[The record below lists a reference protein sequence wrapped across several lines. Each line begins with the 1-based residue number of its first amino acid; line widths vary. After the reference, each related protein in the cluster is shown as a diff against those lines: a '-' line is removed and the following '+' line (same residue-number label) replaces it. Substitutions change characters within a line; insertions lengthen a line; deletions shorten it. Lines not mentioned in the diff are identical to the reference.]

1 MDTIEKHHYLLRL
14 EFLGFRYSGWQQQP
28 GVKTIE
34 GMLRKTI
41 RFVLPERSVKLLG
54 AGRTDALVS
63 AEDFAVQMIVK
74 GKALTELPLLAQ
86 TLNENLPPDIR
97 LQSLET
103 VLPEF
108 NAIRDAGQKKYRYYF
123 CFGEKPH
130 PYAAPFFGY
139 FRGPLNLEDMRK
151 TAILFNGRHNL
162 KSFIAGAGETGTY
175 ERTIENCQIRENL
188 DFTASFFPTVS
199 YFLEVMGKGFG
210 RYQIRMMMGALAAVG
225 RGELSP
231 TDIQN
236 ALSDPDSLQLK
247 NPAPASGL
255 HLRFIKF
262 NKSSV

>member
-41 RFVLPERSVKLLG
+41 RFVLPKKSVKLLG

-74 GKALTELPLLAQ
+74 GEELQDLSMLAK

-97 LQSLET
+97 LLSFKS
-103 VLPEF
+103 VSPEF
-108 NAIRDAGQKKYRYYF
+108 NAIRDAGQKTYRYYF

-139 FRGPLNLEDMRK
+139 FRGQLNLEDMSK
-151 TAILFNGRHNL
+151 TATLFIGEHNL
-162 KSFIAGAGETGTY
+162 KSFIAGSAESGTY
-175 ERTIENCQIRENL
+175 LRTIEKCQIRENL
-188 DFTASFFPTVS
+188 DFTAVFFPAVS
-199 YFLEVMGKGFG
+199 YFLEVSGKGFG

-225 RGELSP
+225 RGELGPS
-231 TDIQN
+231 DIKV

-247 NPAPASGL
+247 NLAPASGL
-255 HLRFIKF
+255 QLRSVEF